1 VRGHLAVSPGG
12 IAVDKDWSIVGASR
26 NGVSDLSRQPSGSQ
40 LIEDTQNRSVA
51 LGPGRGIIL
60 PKT

>member
-1 VRGHLAVSPGG
+1 MRGYLAVSPGG

-26 NGVSDLSRQPSGSQ
+26 NGISDLSGQPSGSQ
-40 LIEDTQNRSVA
+40 LIEDTHNRPVA
-51 LGPGRGIIL
+51 LGPGRRIIL

>member
-1 VRGHLAVSPGG
+1 MDLFKRDPQRG
-12 IAVDKDWSIVGASR
+12 IAVDKDGSIVGASR

-40 LIEDTQNRSVA
+40 LIEDTKNRSVA